1 MVGVGFQST
10 GLVLLGRTSGGG
22 VGTGASAYTAVTQI
36 GTVVGAVLPLLVEG
50 YLSGIFVIAIVLASL
65 AGLLAAGL
73 RAAGGRW

>member
-1 MVGVGFQST
+1 M
-10 GLVLLGRTSGGG
+10 
-22 VGTGASAYTAVTQI
+22 
-36 GTVVGAVLPLLVEG
+36 GAVLPLLVEG